1 MQNYDKDLLKRVQ
14 QKSLEMAEFF
24 VAFCEENQLLT
35 YFCGGGCIGAVRNK
49 GFIPW
54 DDDLDFFLPRDDY
67 ERLKKLWKDT
77 DKYALL
83 YPSESY
89 NDHNIFMTL
98 RDKSTTMIRPIQKGL
113 DIPHGLALD
122 IFPLDGYPPRKIQR
136 MKQVIWGLIYQLF
149 CSQVIPV
156 NHGLIVRKIA
166 EITLLIVSNR
176 KLRYKIWKHAERQ
189 MSKYKI
195 DDCDA
200 ITEIC
205 AGLYYMKKRY
215 PKQCFSRAVKY
226 DFEDTKMPV
235 PVGYDEYLK
244 IAFGDYMKL
253 PPEEKRKPGHDAILI
268 DTERSYINYRDI
280 YM

>member
-1 MQNYDKDLLKRVQ
+1 
-14 QKSLEMAEFF
+14 
-24 VAFCEENQLLT
+24 
-35 YFCGGGCIGAVRNK
+35 
-49 GFIPW
+49 
-54 DDDLDFFLPRDDY
+54 
-67 ERLKKLWKDT
+67 
-77 DKYALL
+77 
-83 YPSESY
+83 
-89 NDHNIFMTL
+89 
-98 RDKSTTMIRPIQKGL
+98 
-113 DIPHGLALD
+113 
-122 IFPLDGYPPRKIQR
+122 
-136 MKQVIWGLIYQLF
+136 
-149 CSQVIPV
+149 
-156 NHGLIVRKIA
+156 
-166 EITLLIVSNR
+166 
-176 KLRYKIWKHAERQ
+176 